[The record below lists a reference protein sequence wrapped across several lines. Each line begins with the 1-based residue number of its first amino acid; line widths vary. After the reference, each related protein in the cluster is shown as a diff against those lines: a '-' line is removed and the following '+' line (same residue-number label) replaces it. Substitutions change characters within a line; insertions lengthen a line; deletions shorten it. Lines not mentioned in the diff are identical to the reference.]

1 MGLRIRTN
9 VQSAIAQRHLRD
21 TGMRVQ
27 DTTER
32 LSSGKRINKAADDA
46 AGLAISEILRADIR
60 SLGQA
65 KRNANDAVSLIQVAE
80 GGLNETTN
88 ILIRLR
94 ELSIQAASDTIG
106 PRERD
111 YLNEEF
117 FALKDE
123 LDRIAMTTE
132 FNGTRL
138 LTGMGEVPE
147 SMLKDH
153 TYSPLEIQVDKNYI
167 PDVDNIEMPNPVNI
181 IKLDLSQLNVR
192 TAGEG
197 SLELGNTSD
206 ESGTTVRTKQDAQ
219 VSIEHLDTALH
230 KVAKYRA
237 YLGAQQNRLLAT
249 DRNLGISIENYSSAN
264 SRIVDADFA
273 FEAAELTQ
281 NSILQQSGASVLAQ
295 ANQMPSIALKLL
307 Q

>member
-1 MGLRIRTN
+1 MSLRIRTN
-9 VQSAIAQRHLRD
+9 IQSMIGQRHLRD
-21 TGMRVQ
+21 TGFRVQ

-60 SLGQA
+60 SMGQA

-80 GGLNETTN
+80 GGLNETAN

-106 PRERD
+106 PRERA

-123 LDRIAMTTE
+123 LDRIALTTE

-138 LTGMGEVPE
+138 LTGNGDVPE

-167 PDVDNIEMPNPVNI
+167 PDVDSIEMPNPVNI

-192 TAGEG
+192 TEGEG
-197 SLELGNTSD
+197 SLELGSVQS
-206 ESGTTVRTKQDAQ
+206 EGGTTVVTKQQAQGAIASLDA
-219 VSIEHLDTALH
+219 ALH
-230 KVAKYRA
+230 KVARYRA
-237 YLGAQQNRLLAT
+237 YLGAHQNRLMST
-249 DRNLGISIENYSSAN
+249 DRNLGIAIENLSSAN

-273 FEAAELTQ
+273 YEAAELTQ
-281 NSILQQSGASVLAQ
+281 NSILQQSGAAVLAQ
-295 ANQMPSIALKLL
+295 ANQLPSIALKLL

>member
-9 VQSAIAQRHLRD
+9 VQSMIGQRHLRD
-21 TGMRVQ
+21 TGTRVQ

-80 GGLNETTN
+80 GGLNETAN

-106 PRERD
+106 PRERQ

-123 LDRIAMTTE
+123 LDRIALTTE

-138 LTGMGEVPE
+138 LTGKGEVPE
-147 SMLKDH
+147 SMMNDH
-153 TYSPLEIQVDKNYI
+153 TFSPLEIQVDKNYY
-167 PDVDNIEMPNPVNI
+167 PDIDAIDMPNPVNI
-181 IKLDLSQLNVR
+181 IKLDLSELNVR
-192 TAGEG
+192 TEGAG
-197 SLELGNTSD
+197 SLDLGNSLN
-206 ESGTTVRTKQDAQ
+206 ESGTTVRTKQNAQMALDRLDDA
-219 VSIEHLDTALH
+219 LN

-237 YLGAQQNRLLAT
+237 YLGAQQNRLTST
-249 DRNLGISIENYSSAN
+249 DRNLGIAIENLSAAN

-273 FEAAELTQ
+273 HEAAELAQ

-295 ANQMPSIALKLL
+295 ANQLPSIALKLL